1 MKKGLVMEGG
11 AMRGMFTC
19 GVMDVMLENGIS
31 FDGAVGVS
39 AGAVLGCNYKS
50 KQIGRGIRYSKK
62 YCTDY
67 RYGSW
72 KSYRKTG
79 DLYDVDFCYYK
90 LPKELDV
97 FDEAT
102 YANNPMEFYVTA
114 TDVTTGKAV
123 YHKCDNGSGEDIEW
137 FRASASMPI
146 VSRIVEIGDNKLLD
160 GGIADSIPI
169 KFMQEKGY
177 DKNVVILTQPADY
190 LKTKNKFLPLARIK
204 LRKYPEMIKA
214 MSDRHFRYNDTT
226 RYIREQEERGYIYV
240 IRPPKALEI
249 GSMEDN
255 PDELERVYKIGR
267 ETGLRYISAIKEY
280 LGKE

>member
-1 MKKGLVMEGG
+1 MKTGLVMEGG

-19 GVMDVMLENGIS
+19 GVMDVMLENGIT

-50 KQIGRGIRYSKK
+50 KQIGRGFRYSKK
-62 YCTDY
+62 YCKDY

-79 DLYDVDFCYYK
+79 DLYDVEFCYK
-90 LPKELDV
+90 TLPSELDV
-97 FDEAT
+97 FDRDT
-102 YANNPMEFYVTA
+102 FSGNPMEFYVTT
-114 TDVTTGKAV
+114 TDVKTGKAI
-123 YHKCDNGSGEDIEW
+123 YHKCIDGGSEDIEW

-169 KFMQEKGY
+169 RFMQENGY
-177 DKNVVILTQPADY
+177 DRNVIILTQPADY
-190 LKTKNKFLPLARIK
+190 VKRKNKLMPVARVK
-204 LRKYPEMIKA
+204 LRKYPELIKSMA
-214 MSDRHFRYNDTT
+214 DRHFRYNETT
-226 RYIREQEERGYIYV
+226 RYIREQEDRGFVYV

-249 GSMEDN
+249 GSMEDK
-255 PDELERVYKIGR
+255 PEELERVYKIGR
-267 ETGLRYISAIKEY
+267 ETGEKYISAVREFLAKA
-280 LGKE
+280 